1 METSQQEILIKK
13 KKVQRS
19 KGSLM
24 KMLWSRPTGRA
35 VQTRD
40 GERQKAPRRA
50 YVGGKKMA

>member
-13 KKVQRS
+13 KKFKEVKEASWRCYGADLQ
-19 KGSLM
+19 G
-24 KMLWSRPTGRA
+24 WA